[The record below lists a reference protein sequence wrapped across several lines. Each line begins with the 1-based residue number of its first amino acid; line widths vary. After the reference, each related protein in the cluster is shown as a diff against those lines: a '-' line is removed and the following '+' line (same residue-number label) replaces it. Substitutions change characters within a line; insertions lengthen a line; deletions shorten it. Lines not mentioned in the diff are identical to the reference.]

1 MDEQKPF
8 LLKII
13 FDDLP
18 NKQKDQIDLLLTS
31 VFITLF
37 LLNTYLSFIV
47 LSKVYDTIV
56 NSYEL
61 ANNYLNRGGFAPLR
75 QNEYLIDQERN

>member
-18 NKQKDQIDLLLTS
+18 NQQKEQINLLLTS

-47 LSKVYDTIV
+47 LSKIYDTIV

-61 ANNYLNRGGFAPLR
+61 VNNYLNRWGFAPLR

>member
-18 NKQKDQIDLLLTS
+18 NKQKEQIDLLLTN

-47 LSKVYDTIV
+47 LSKVYDIIV

-61 ANNYLNRGGFAPLR
+61 ANNYLNRVGFTPLR
-75 QNEYLIDQERN
+75 QNEYLDQERN

>member
-1 MDEQKPF
+1 MDEQNPF

-18 NKQKDQIDLLLTS
+18 NKQKDQIYLLLTS

-37 LLNTYLSFIV
+37 LLNTYLSFIL
-47 LSKVYDTIV
+47 LSKVYD
-56 NSYEL
+56 SYKL
-61 ANNYLNRGGFAPLR
+61 VNNYLNRLMPHKYTPLDDFSLE
-75 QNEYLIDQERN
+75 N

>member
-8 LLKII
+8 LLKIT

-18 NKQKDQIDLLLTS
+18 NQQKEQVNLLLTS
-31 VFITLF
+31 TFITLF

-47 LSKVYDTIV
+47 LSKIYDTIKF
-56 NSYEL
+56 SYEFSCDL
-61 ANNYLNRGGFAPLR
+61 VNNYFNRNR
-75 QNEYLIDQERN
+75 NYNYINQN

>member
-18 NKQKDQIDLLLTS
+18 NKQKEQIDLLLTS
-31 VFITLF
+31 VFITMF

-47 LSKVYDTIV
+47 LSKVYDTIKSSYEF
-56 NSYEL
+56 SYEL
-61 ANNYLNRGGFAPLR
+61 INYNRNRNYDLIG
-75 QNEYLIDQERN
+75 NEN

>member
-18 NKQKDQIDLLLTS
+18 DKQKEQIDLLLTTT
-31 VFITLF
+31 FITLF

-47 LSKVYDTIV
+47 FSKIYDTII

-61 ANNYLNRGGFAPLR
+61 VNNYLNRNR
-75 QNEYLIDQERN
+75 NYDLIEN

>member
-8 LLKII
+8 LLKIT

-18 NKQKDQIDLLLTS
+18 NQQKDKIDLLLTS
-31 VFITLF
+31 TFITLL

-47 LSKVYDTIV
+47 LSKVYNTIKF
-56 NSYEL
+56 SYEFSCDL
-61 ANNYLNRGGFAPLR
+61 VNNYLNRNR
-75 QNEYLIDQERN
+75 NYNYINES

>member
-18 NKQKDQIDLLLTS
+18 NKQKEQIDLLLT
-31 VFITLF
+31 
-37 LLNTYLSFIV
+37 NV
-47 LSKVYDTIV
+47 LRCFY
-56 NSYEL
+56 
-61 ANNYLNRGGFAPLR
+61 
-75 QNEYLIDQERN
+75 